1 MGQKFIDKRKM
12 REYAADLIKDIEI
25 ESVLEF
31 VSEHVYEELD
41 ISVDHKTD
49 MVSISCFTDYDE
61 EMENL
66 YQHIEENYS

>member
-49 MVSISCFTDYDE
+49 MVSISCFANHDE
-61 EMENL
+61 ELESL
-66 YQHIEENYS
+66 HKYIEENYS

>member
-1 MGQKFIDKRKM
+1 MGQRFVDKRKM
-12 REYAADLIKDIEI
+12 REYAADIIKDIEI

-49 MVSISCFTDYDE
+49 MVSISCFANYDE
-61 EMENL
+61 ELESL
-66 YQHIEENYS
+66 HKYIEENYS

>member
-12 REYAADLIKDIEI
+12 REYAADIIKDIEMK
-25 ESVLEF
+25 SVLEF

-49 MVSISCFTDYDE
+49 MVSISCFTDYDDE
-61 EMENL
+61 LESL
-66 YQHIEENYS
+66 HKYIEENY